1 MWLVLGLDTAQ
12 FTTQAQNID
21 FFILVTAVTAVAMKI
36 PTVFSA
42 VWYKEKKKKEA
53 RISPVGKQILV
64 WEN

>member
-21 FFILVTAVTAVAMKI
+21 FFILVTSVTAVAMKI

-42 VWYKEKKKKEA
+42 V
-53 RISPVGKQILV
+53 
-64 WEN
+64 